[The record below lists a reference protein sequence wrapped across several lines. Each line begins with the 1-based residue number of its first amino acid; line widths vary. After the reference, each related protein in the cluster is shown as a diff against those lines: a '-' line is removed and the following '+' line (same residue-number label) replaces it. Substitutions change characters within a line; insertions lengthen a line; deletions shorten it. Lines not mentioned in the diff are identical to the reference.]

1 MTGRCRWDSWRGW
14 ALDYAPWRWASQRGY
29 EHHAD
34 AERYAGVRSHRTA
47 PDVQGQVRQ
56 ADGELP
62 SFVKQPP
69 ARDLNEVFAAAFSP
83 GQELLPHHELP
94 RESGE
99 TRRQSWR

>member
-1 MTGRCRWDSWRGW
+1 
-14 ALDYAPWRWASQRGY
+14 
-29 EHHAD
+29 
-34 AERYAGVRSHRTA
+34 
-47 PDVQGQVRQ
+47 VQGQVRQ

-69 ARDLNEVFAAAFSP
+69 ARDLNEVFVAAFSP
-83 GQELLPHHELP
+83 GQEFLPHHELP